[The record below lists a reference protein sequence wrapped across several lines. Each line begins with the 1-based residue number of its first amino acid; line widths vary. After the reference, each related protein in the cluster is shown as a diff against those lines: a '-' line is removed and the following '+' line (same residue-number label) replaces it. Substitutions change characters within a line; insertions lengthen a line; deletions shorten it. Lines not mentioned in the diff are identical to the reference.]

1 MGLASHLYT
10 SMKKLT
16 FEEFV
21 TKAKNIHGEFKQL
34 GGVHLAGKSGCKTC
48 GNSSSVEKRTMPQT
62 EFVKR
67 AIEIYGNLDSYNKV
81 SYVNTMTNVIITCNT
96 HGDYKVRPHNY
107 LKMGQ
112 RCVLCTAEGI
122 VNPNPQKKIQSIRET
137 NRRKT
142 DPKFTMIKRLRKRL
156 RESLV
161 KNHEVRDRKLK
172 EILGCSKEDLIR
184 HIESKFVEGMSWDNM
199 RLWHIDHIIPLAS
212 AKTIED
218 IYKLNHYTNLQ
229 PLWAE
234 DNLRKNARLPNDYCV

>member
-1 MGLASHLYT
+1 M
-10 SMKKLT
+10 
-16 FEEFV
+16 
-21 TKAKNIHGEFKQL
+21 
-34 GGVHLAGKSGCKTC
+34 
-48 GNSSSVEKRTMPQT
+48 
-62 EFVKR
+62 
-67 AIEIYGNLDSYNKV
+67 
-81 SYVNTMTNVIITCNT
+81 
-96 HGDYKVRPHNY
+96 
-107 LKMGQ
+107 
-112 RCVLCTAEGI
+112 
-122 VNPNPQKKIQSIRET
+122 

-199 RLWHIDHIIPLAS
+199 RLWHIDHIVPLTS